1 MHKNCL
7 QDKCRH
13 GGIYNPNSHCQRYCT
28 GCAMWFHVGCLG
40 RFDGEPNLKRVLG
53 HDIQS
58 TVPEQF
64 LKFIQIPI
72 ERGGLSGLVGN
83 GQSQFW
89 ARSRIGMDDV
99 IPPDWNLQVSQEYL
113 KRCEGVKLVYFH
125 CPTCD
130 RVIWQNVHCPFDIQY
145 LEIFVIVM

>member
-1 MHKNCL
+1 
-7 QDKCRH
+7 
-13 GGIYNPNSHCQRYCT
+13 
-28 GCAMWFHVGCLG
+28 MWFHVGCLG

-83 GQSQFW
+83 GQSQLWARSRIGRGGLSGLVGNGQSQLW

-130 RVIWQNVHCPFDIQY
+130 RVI
-145 LEIFVIVM
+145 